1 MRVPIESLISPILRG
16 PPPGDKPAP
25 PARAGSPVGT
35 VLLCIFLS
43 GMATAFSMYFLGQ
56 NLDGRLAVT
65 TVDTFHNFFALRDA
79 FLAVTSYPLAANPV
93 SLAHGVFDPTPDSLQ
108 EWQDIRNRRLISA
121 ASYDA
126 AVAVFNASTQQLLS
140 LHRGDLLWNVLR
152 VSWCSYPNA
161 LAGTTPTTRSPGC
174 ACIGKAYL
182 DFIRETAGNR
192 TGAVT
197 INTTLAARDKYGA
210 QALTCFDQRQVSRT
224 QTCGLVCTTHAMD
237 LMLFINSITFLFL
250 CAYLLFSEQGSSFVA
265 GLSGF
270 TQMLVLKLVVVVLA
284 GLLAVPFIVY
294 DIQAHVPN
302 LCGLILSVVYITV
315 TLHEQLDFPALRRAM
330 EFVQGRSSV
339 YVRFCPFFLHVT
351 LSLCRYTGSKRR
363 PHPLTAT
370 LLIHL
375 QLILPAYGVIISASG
390 YGRDSWAM
398 LSFGTAL
405 WLMGLAMQ
413 VRLFFYFLVLFCF
426 LTGLAPTAL
435 LLGVLVQRQGRQP
448 GEPGVPAGQ
457 RRRAADPA
465 DPALRGVLLRGE
477 PVHDGEHLVLLRV
490 RGVPRAHGGAA
501 ARGSR
506 VQRVPRGL
514 QPVLLVLL
522 QHVSGGHAL
531 AHPAAQLVR
540 HDRGRG
546 GLGQHPD
553 RQAGLAFFFG

>member
-1 MRVPIESLISPILRG
+1 MLKSHGSMRVPIESLISPILRG

-35 VLLCIFLS
+35 VLLALFLS

-65 TVDTFHNFFALRDA
+65 TVDTFHDFFSLRDS
-79 FLAVTSYPLAANPV
+79 FLAVTSYPLAVNPV

-108 EWQDIRNRRLISA
+108 EWQDLRNRRLIPT

-152 VSWCSYPNA
+152 ISWCSYPNA

-197 INTTLAARDKYGA
+197 INTTLATRDKYGA

-270 TQMLVLKLVVVVLA
+270 TQMLALKLVVVVLA

-315 TLHEQLDFPALRRAM
+315 TLHEQLDFPAMREAM
-330 EFVQGRSSV
+330 EFVQGRSGASLSLS
-339 YVRFCPFFLHVT
+339 FCPCFFACDPLAVQVHGKQAEAPPAHGHPADPSPAHPACVRGHH
-351 LSLCRYTGSKRR
+351 LFLWVR
-363 PHPLTAT
+363 PGFVGDAELRH
-370 LLIHL
+370 
-375 QLILPAYGVIISASG
+375 
-390 YGRDSWAM
+390 R
-398 LSFGTAL
+398 AL
-405 WLMGLAMQ
+405 AHGPGHAGAP
-413 VRLFFYFLVLFCF
+413 VFPCLVLFCF
-426 LTGLAPTAL
+426 LTGLASNSACL
-435 LLGVLVQRQGRQP
+435 
-448 GEPGVPAGQ
+448 
-457 RRRAADPA
+457 
-465 DPALRGVLLRGE
+465 
-477 PVHDGEHLVLLRV
+477 
-490 RGVPRAHGGAA
+490 
-501 ARGSR
+501 S
-506 VQRVPRGL
+506 
-514 QPVLLVLL
+514 PVLSFCFPAHTPVPP
-522 QHVSGGHAL
+522 VFSASSGRTGTATGTT
-531 AHPAAQLVR
+531 AW
-540 HDRGRG
+540 
-546 GLGQHPD
+546 
-553 RQAGLAFFFG
+553 